1 MDLQQQPSE
10 ELAQDQALPVGEAV
24 AELGNVHPS
33 EAGLAAPTV
42 QPGDEAV
49 DSKDRLVIGYWR
61 DAIDAEFT
69 VQGLEYTAD
78 PLKDV
83 MSERFDRIKL
93 DMVMT
98 RRRRLEESPLFR
110 HPIPYVMIH
119 RHNEAKNQIEFFIF
133 QRSKKVGEQLLAGNH
148 SIGAAGHPEAQSMR
162 FYPNWTLN
170 ARDAMVASLI
180 EEMDEEL
187 DFSGM
192 TFQELIQNCPTT
204 FSHEGFIRDDAN
216 EVGKQH
222 LGLVYSVGIP
232 PHIEVTCKE
241 EELIT
246 CGFYT
251 LDEITDPASG
261 FNLERWSYILA
272 DAYKRLIENDKAK
285 AAEQAQFDEAEA
297 QRASDARAEAERI
310 AQLPAEVLSLEV
322 ANAYLESS
330 DFDLLSWKLQE
341 GESVVERE
349 GQAFFDGFI
358 DHPME
363 GKKALVIALDPH
375 DPAPDQTIAAIKASV
390 LEGWDALKGD
400 PVGLMDGDLPQEP
413 LDDGNGLEL
422 EQEEDGDLPDDLDDK
437 PEFVYPEGFGPVSFK
452 SAAFADKAGFNL
464 ESIALPADA
473 RFASKEGDLGVYM
486 VTTVDHPEKGVLYVT
501 TNLLVGDANPL
512 LTLEAVKKHALGD
525 SSAVEALS
533 ASGHWSVSEELIQ
546 KAWGIGEP
554 EPREEI
560 LPVTSV
566 ERRPDG
572 GLTVNCGR
580 GTVMETVHRPDLDAL
595 ETRPAYPRGQRP
607 EIAHIDEAPF
617 RHVEPEPQRFDPA
630 PHRDAHVGSDVGGG
644 DSGGSSGDSG
654 SSSSD

>member
-310 AQLPAEVLSLEV
+310 AQLPAETLSLEV

-341 GESVVERE
+341 GEAVVERE

-363 GKKALVIALDPH
+363 GKKALVIAIDPH

-400 PVGLMDGDLPQEP
+400 PVPEEP

-422 EQEEDGDLPDDLDDK
+422 EQEEDGDLPDDL
-437 PEFVYPEGFGPVSFK
+437 EEEV
-452 SAAFADKAGFNL
+452 L
-464 ESIALPADA
+464 E
-473 RFASKEGDLGVYM
+473 V
-486 VTTVDHPEKGVLYVT
+486 
-501 TNLLVGDANPL
+501 
-512 LTLEAVKKHALGD
+512 
-525 SSAVEALS
+525 
-533 ASGHWSVSEELIQ
+533 Q
-546 KAWGIGEP
+546 
-554 EPREEI
+554 
-560 LPVTSV
+560 SV

-572 GLTVNCGR
+572 GLVVDYGNNPDIGR
-580 GTVMETVHRPDLDAL
+580 GLTRPIELNPELQARAEAAHEAL
-595 ETRPAYPRGQRP
+595 AERPVGSAGESVNTPAYPRGGRP
-607 EIAHIDEAPF
+607 EFVHVDEASF
-617 RHVEPEPQRFDPA
+617 RHVDPEPQRYEPA

>member
-133 QRSKKVGEQLLAGNH
+133 QRSKKVGEEKLAGNH

-216 EVGKQH
+216 DVGKQH

-272 DAYKRLIENDKAK
+272 DAYKRLIADDKAK
-285 AAEQAQFDEAEA
+285 AEEQAQFDEAEA

-341 GESVVERE
+341 GEAVVERA

-363 GKKALVIALDPH
+363 GKKALVIAIDPH

-400 PVGLMDGDLPQEP
+400 PVPEEP

-422 EQEEDGDLPDDLDDK
+422 EQEEDGDLPDDLDD
-437 PEFVYPEGFGPVSFK
+437 EEE
-452 SAAFADKAGFNL
+452 AG
-464 ESIALPADA
+464 
-473 RFASKEGDLGVYM
+473 RMGDEV
-486 VTTVDHPEKGVLYVT
+486 
-501 TNLLVGDANPL
+501 A
-512 LTLEAVKKHALGD
+512 
-525 SSAVEALS
+525 
-533 ASGHWSVSEELIQ
+533 
-546 KAWGIGEP
+546 
-554 EPREEI
+554 EEI
-560 LPVTSV
+560 RTGQPFGEEVRLPESV
-566 ERRPDG
+566 ERRADG
-572 GLTVNCGR
+572 GLNVNYGDNPEIGR
-580 GTVMETVHRPDLDAL
+580 GLSRPIELNPELQARAEAAHERNIQQSHSGSGDNVAGDKVYA
-595 ETRPAYPRGQRP
+595 RGQRP
-607 EIAHIDEAPF
+607 EFAHVDEAPF
-617 RHVEPEPQRFDPA
+617 RYDPA
-630 PHRDAHVGSDVGGG
+630 PHRDARDDSGYGGG
-644 DSGGSSGDSG
+644 NDSGGSSDGG